1 MVRQTRTFFEK
12 EFGFGKDLSRI
23 FCVLFTGLYYAWFLV
38 APLTTIGSISLMT
51 MKLQAYRDLLYKSL
65 IGLNA
70 LIIGSVFCL
79 MIMIGVTSTSP
90 DSIFLIYAFMIM
102 IVCNPVPYL
111 VGAYRTDHD
120 GLVRNIVLLF
130 AAITPYFYMTYTFI
144 QHKTIGCARL
154 F

>member
-1 MVRQTRTFFEK
+1 
-12 EFGFGKDLSRI
+12 
-23 FCVLFTGLYYAWFLV
+23 
-38 APLTTIGSISLMT
+38 MT

-90 DSIFLIYAFMIM
+90 EAIFLLYAFMIM
-102 IVCNPVPYL
+102 VACNPVPYL
-111 VGAYRTDHD
+111 VGAYRADQD
-120 GLVRNIVLLF
+120 GLVRNILLIF

-144 QHKTIGCARL
+144 QHKTIGCDRL